1 MLFLYLH
8 AKNRVKVKKTVLI
21 IIGFFM
27 WAFNVVAFAQTDT
40 TGFLKRWLP
49 GTITGVIRAKYE
61 QNTSNGKG
69 RFDVRN
75 ARFGMK
81 GNVGKYFGYKFEI
94 DFCDEGKIK
103 MLDVYADFIP
113 VKNLTFSLGQ
123 MKAPFSTE
131 YLLNPSK
138 FEFANRPFIDKR
150 ICMDLRDIGLKITY
164 DYEGKIPFS
173 VSGFI
178 MNGTG
183 VNNPEWTTRF
193 AAGGRTLITPFK
205 GFTVQAQYLA
215 GTIGNQKTEMQGY
228 GIRYE
233 YKGLIINTEYAQKT
247 IVDTASAYTQNS
259 MFAYLL
265 YNFQFTKG
273 MIKTLTPALR
283 YDFFSGNMKS
293 RIYEPHRL
301 AAGLTLGFHKL
312 SFANIRFNYEKYF
325 YQVSKGREDKFTVE
339 FMVKF

>member
-1 MLFLYLH
+1 MYLQ
-8 AKNRVKVKKTVLI
+8 APNKLKVKKIVLI
-21 IIGFFM
+21 SIGLFLWTAPIGLMAQADTSGFM
-27 WAFNVVAFAQTDT
+27 KH
-40 TGFLKRWLP
+40 LLP
-49 GTITGVIRAKYE
+49 GAITGVIRAKYE

-81 GNVGKYFGYKFEI
+81 GNVGRYFGYKFEI

-103 MLDVYADFIP
+103 MLDVYADFVP

-131 YLLNPSK
+131 YLLNPSR

-150 ICMDLRDIGLKITY
+150 ICMDLRDIGFKITY
-164 DYEGKIPFS
+164 DYVGKIPFS
-173 VSGFI
+173 ISGFI

-183 VNNPEWTTRF
+183 VNNPEWTTRL
-193 AAGGRTLITPFK
+193 AAGGRALITPFK
-205 GFTVQAQYLA
+205 GFTLQAQYLA
-215 GTIGNQKTEMQGY
+215 GTIGNKKTEMQGY

-233 YKGLIINTEYAQKT
+233 YQGLIINTEYAQKT

-259 MFAYLL
+259 LFAYVL
-265 YNFQFTKG
+265 YNFQFTGG

-283 YDFFSGNMKS
+283 YDFFSGNIKTG
-293 RIYEPHRL
+293 IYEPHRL
-301 AAGLTLGFHKL
+301 TAGLTLGFHKL

-325 YQVSKGREDKFTVE
+325 YQVSQGQEDKFTVE